1 MKNNKFIK
9 KIQKYVNRLLTPL
22 EQHYYHQYNHALEV
36 MDRAIYLWK
45 KEWVSKEDIELLAIA
60 ALFHDTWFI
69 IQYNDNE
76 IFWAQIAENYLKTI
90 IYSKEKIILIR
101 KLILAT
107 SPKYKDPKN
116 ILEKIIKD
124 SDMDN
129 LWRDDFF
136 DKANKIKEEI
146 EAIKK
151 IKIKDP
157 DWHHAS
163 LDLLYEH
170 KFLTNTEK
178 KERDNKLEENK
189 KILED
194 IIEKED

>member
-1 MKNNKFIK
+1 MKDNKFIK
-9 KIQKYVNRLLTPL
+9 KIKKYVNRLLTPL

-36 MDRAIYLWK
+36 MERAVYLWR
-45 KEWVSKEDIELLAIA
+45 KEWISKDNIELLAIA
-60 ALFHDTWFI
+60 SLFHDTWFI

-90 IYSKEKIILIR
+90 IYPKEKIILIR
-101 KLILAT
+101 ELILAT

-151 IKIKDP
+151 IKIKEP

-170 KFLTNTEK
+170 KFLTNTEIQ
-178 KERDNKLEENK
+178 ERNNKLEENK

-194 IIEKED
+194 IIEKEN

>member
-1 MKNNKFIK
+1 MKNNKNIK

-22 EQHYYHQYNHALEV
+22 EKHYYHQYNHALEV
-36 MDRAIYLWK
+36 MERAIYLWK
-45 KEWVSKEDIELLAIA
+45 KEWLPNEQIELLGIA
-60 ALFHDTWFI
+60 AIFHDTGFI

-76 IFWAQIAENYLKTI
+76 IFWAKIAENYLKTI
-90 IYSKEKIILIR
+90 LYSKQNISIVKN
-101 KLILAT
+101 LILAT
-107 SPKYKDPKN
+107 SPDYKNPKN
-116 ILEKIIKD
+116 ILEEIIKD

-136 DKANKIKEEI
+136 EKTNKIKKEI

-157 DWHHAS
+157 DWHHSS

-170 KFLTNTEK
+170 KFWTKTEK
-178 KERDNKLEENK
+178 NERNIKLWNNIKDLEN
-189 KILED
+189 IVSND
-194 IIEKED
+194 Q